1 MSEKENKENQ
11 VKETAETKKEEK
23 VIKEVKEETIKEP
36 KSVEVKKENKKENKT
51 EVKQVEKKEDKKTE
65 NDNNKQD
72 KKKFEVK
79 TTKQQ
84 NNKTVDT
91 KKASWIAPT
100 ITILLVLVVAAL
112 LTVMIVTSSDP
123 KKTVDGFLTNL
134 KSGDFTKAQEFVSEN
149 KDILS
154 DGKFDQETEALLFD
168 KMSWKITKITKEDDK
183 ANVEIEITNKN
194 FDTIISNCMKK
205 LLGDFKSVLSGS
217 SVEKNMEKYL
227 TEELKNE
234 QPEMKTVTKTI
245 ELVKEDKKWK
255 VVSNDELIDSLLP
268 GFQEAINEL
277 G

>member
-1 MSEKENKENQ
+1 MSEKENKENKENQ
-11 VKETAETKKEEK
+11 VKETAGTKKEEK
-23 VIKEVKEETIKEP
+23 VIKEVKKETIKEP
-36 KSVEVKKENKKENKT
+36 EAVEVKKENKT
-51 EVKQVEKKEDKKTE
+51 GVKQVEKKEDKKTE

-84 NNKTVDT
+84 NNKTGDT

-100 ITILLVLVVAAL
+100 ITILLVLGVVAL

-154 DGKFDQETEALLFD
+154 DEKFDQETEALLFD

>member
-11 VKETAETKKEEK
+11 VKETAGTKKEEK
-23 VIKEVKEETIKEP
+23 VIKEVKKETIKEP
-36 KSVEVKKENKKENKT
+36 EAVEVKKENKT
-51 EVKQVEKKEDKKTE
+51 GVKQVEKKEDKKTE

-84 NNKTVDT
+84 NNKTGDT

-100 ITILLVLVVAAL
+100 ITILLVLGVVAL

-154 DGKFDQETEALLFD
+154 DEKFDQETEALLFD

-234 QPEMKTVTKTI
+234 QPEMKTATKTI

>member
-11 VKETAETKKEEK
+11 VKETAGTKKEEK
-23 VIKEVKEETIKEP
+23 VIKEVKKETIKEP
-36 KSVEVKKENKKENKT
+36 EAVEVKKEN
-51 EVKQVEKKEDKKTE
+51 KTE

-84 NNKTVDT
+84 NNKTEDT
-91 KKASWIAPT
+91 KKASWIAPI
-100 ITILLVLVVAAL
+100 ITILLVLGVVAL

-154 DGKFDQETEALLFD
+154 DEKFDQETEALLFD

-194 FDTIISNCMKK
+194 LDTIISNCMKK

>member
-1 MSEKENKENQ
+1 MSEKENKENKENQ

-23 VIKEVKEETIKEP
+23 AIKEVKEEKT
-36 KSVEVKKENKKENKT
+36 KKENKT
-51 EVKQVEKKEDKKTE
+51 EVKPVEQKEDKKTE
-65 NDNNKQD
+65 KLEKDSNKIENNKQD

-79 TTKQQ
+79 TTKQP
-84 NNKTVDT
+84 NNKTVST
-91 KKASWIAPT
+91 KKSSWIAPT
-100 ITILLVLVVAAL
+100 ITILLVLVVVAL

-134 KSGDFTKAQEFVSEN
+134 KSGDFTKAQEFVSGN
-149 KDILS
+149 KDILNEE
-154 DGKFDQETEALLFD
+154 KFDKETEALLFD
-168 KMSWKITKITKEDDK
+168 KMSWKITKITKENDK

-255 VVSNDELIDSLLP
+255 VVSNDELTDSLLP